1 MKEKKDLRI
10 VFMGTPEF
18 AVGQLDAIIEAG
30 YNVVGVVTVPDRPA
44 GRGKKLTPSAVKLY
58 AESRNLPVL
67 TPEKLRDEEF
77 LTALKEWE
85 ADLFVVVAFRMLPR
99 VVWGMPAMGTFN
111 LHASLL
117 PEYRGAAPINHAI
130 INGEKKT
137 GVTTFLLDEDID
149 TGLIINQK
157 SIDITDED
165 DFGLMY
171 EKLMTLGRGVTVET
185 IELLR
190 TGSACPTPQVTDG
203 SEHHAPK
210 IFKEDCLIDWKN
222 KARDVVNLIRGLSPI
237 PCAYSILDA
246 AGKPLNIKIYKAV
259 VSDKTNDGTC
269 GKILIE
275 GRRMYVS
282 AADYYV
288 ELLEI
293 KPEGKKQMKAADFL
307 NGFRF

>member
-1 MKEKKDLRI
+1 MKEKQELKI

-18 AVGQLDAIIEAG
+18 AVGQLDAIMEAG

-77 LTALKEWE
+77 LTALKNWN

-149 TGLIINQK
+149 TGLIIKQE

-165 DFGLMY
+165 DFGTMY
-171 EKLMTLGRGVTVET
+171 EKLMMLGRGVTIDT

-203 SEHHAPK
+203 SEHHASK
-210 IFKEDCLIDWKN
+210 IFKEDCLIDWN
-222 KARDVVNLIRGLSPI
+222 KKASDVVNLIRGLSPI

-246 AGKPLNIKIYKAV
+246 QGKALNIKIYKATA
-259 VSDKTNDGTC
+259 SDKTSDGTC

-293 KPEGKKQMKAADFL
+293 KPEGKKQMKTADFL
-307 NGFRF
+307 NGFRL

>member
-77 LTALKEWE
+77 LAALKEWE

-171 EKLMTLGRGVTVET
+171 EKLMTLGRDVTVET

-190 TGSACPTPQVTDG
+190 TGSASPTPQVTDG

-210 IFKEDCLIDWKN
+210 IFKEDCLIDWNK

-293 KPEGKKQMKAADFL
+293 KPEGKKQMKATDFL

>member
-1 MKEKKDLRI
+1 MKEKKDMRI

-18 AVGQLDAIIEAG
+18 AVGQLDAIMEAG

-44 GRGKKLTPSAVKLY
+44 GRGKKLTPSAVRLY
-58 AESRNLPVL
+58 AESKNLPIL
-67 TPEKLRDEEF
+67 TPEKLRDEDF
-77 LTALKEWE
+77 LAALKKWD

-99 VVWGMPAMGTFN
+99 VVWAMPAMGTFN

-117 PEYRGAAPINHAI
+117 PQYRGAAPINHAI

-149 TGLIINQK
+149 TGLIINQS
-157 SIDITDED
+157 SIDITDDD
-165 DFGLMY
+165 DFGTMY

-190 TGSACPTPQVTDG
+190 KGEACPIPQDTNG
-203 SEHHAPK
+203 TEHHAPK
-210 IFKEDCLIDWKN
+210 IFKEDCLIDWN
-222 KARDVVNLIRGLSPI
+222 KKASDIVNLIRGLSPI
-237 PCAYSILDA
+237 PCAYSVLDA
-246 AGKPLNIKIYKAV
+246 GGKVLNLKIYRAT
-259 VSDKTNDGTC
+259 VSDKKSDGTH
-269 GKILIE
+269 GQILIE

-282 AADYYV
+282 SSDYYV

-307 NGFRF
+307 NGFRL